1 MSNTCVL
8 HNRENGTLD
17 VTDLFTDLGF
27 IRSVPGSGE
36 YQVKK
41 LRLDSSK
48 HVVVVYDEDAE
59 P

>member
-1 MSNTCVL
+1 MANTCTL
-8 HNRENGTLD
+8 HNRENATID
-17 VTDLFTDLGF
+17 ISDLFTDLGF

-41 LRLDSSK
+41 VRLDSNK

-59 P
+59 A